1 MSVLLDE
8 RPSGAEG
15 IAPVP
20 PSERRLTTR
29 DLAILWADLGVGV
42 LVLVA
47 GALLV
52 PALGFATA
60 MASIVVGSVIGCAL
74 LALGGVAGADH
85 GIPTMVLFRPV
96 LGDRGYRAA
105 LLEAGVVEG
114 RLHLAAAALRLG
126 ATGLTYYDH
135 EVSRFFVTDLAP
147 LLVTAVGVPAYR
159 ARPGGTPRHPVRM
172 RAV

>member
-1 MSVLLDE
+1 ARPARFGGELEPPTTPGSPAPFGPQARPARFGGDVGVGDVRAVGRHLCLDQ
-8 RPSGAEG
+8 RLGGDGA
-15 IAPVP
+15 
-20 PSERRLTTR
+20 LTVFHS
-29 DLAILWADLGVGV
+29 ADLD
-42 LVLVA
+42 A
-47 GALLV
+47 
-52 PALGFATA
+52 
-60 MASIVVGSVIGCAL
+60 VV
-74 LALGGVAGADH
+74 
-85 GIPTMVLFRPV
+85 RV